1 MSDPAAQHPARGP
14 NCWDCRH
21 LAITWDARMPYGCKL
36 MGFRSRVLPSMEVL
50 RNDGRHC
57 GGFSVKVRED
67 QAQTSPVKP
76 LQSVEDTSLRQKA
89 DLYRPFTQLNL
100 II

>member
-1 MSDPAAQHPARGP
+1 MSDSAAQPLARGP

-50 RNDGRHC
+50 RNDGRFC
-57 GGFSVKVRED
+57 GGFSAKVRDE
-67 QAQTSPVKP
+67 QPPRSTLKP

-89 DLYRPFTQLNL
+89 DLYRPFTQVNL